1 MLGALLGIGPETSL
15 ALSLTKRVRELT
27 LGIPGLVVWQ
37 IEEANAL
44 LGDRSGTPGAEKPGT
59 PGAEKR

>member
-44 LGDRSGTPGAEKPGT
+44 LGDRSGTPGAEK
-59 PGAEKR
+59 R